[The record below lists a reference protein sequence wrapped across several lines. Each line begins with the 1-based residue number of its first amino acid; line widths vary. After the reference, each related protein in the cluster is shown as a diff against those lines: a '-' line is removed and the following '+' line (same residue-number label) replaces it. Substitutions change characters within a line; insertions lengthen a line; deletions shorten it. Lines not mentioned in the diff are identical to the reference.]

1 MVDPGQETLNDAMKN
16 ARAKY
21 VDKMQDEFRNQG
33 VDATI
38 SDVDGELVVVSDN
51 LKLKPDRDQLMRST
65 FDPAYRRR

>member
-1 MVDPGQETLNDAMKN
+1 VVDPGQETLNDAMKN